1 MRPFLIIISFLLFAI
16 SIQSQE
22 SLEIKKDTSFI
33 EQKSFDKKTL
43 ENYRNSGD
51 FNYEEVKKE
60 PNFLQKIWNW
70 IKKVLIKILTWILGD
85 FNKASG
91 VLAQILRIIP
101 YIIALLVMLF
111 LIKMFLRVNTRNII
125 EGKTNISAVKFNT
138 EEELIKS
145 ENLEELIKEAINNK
159 NYRLSVRYY
168 YLYLL
173 QQMTEQNI
181 IVWQQQKTNEDYIKE
196 IKTKALQD
204 DFISSTRLY
213 DFVWY
218 GNFDISEDQF
228 SRAEKLFNNMKAK
241 ING

>member
-22 SLEIKKDTSFI
+22 SLEITKDTSFI

-51 FNYEEVKKE
+51 FNYDEVKKE

-204 DFISSTRLY
+204 DFIRSTRLY

>member
-33 EQKSFDKKTL
+33 EQKSFDKKIL

-51 FNYEEVKKE
+51 FNYDEVKKE

-181 IVWQQQKTNEDYIKE
+181 IVWRQQKTNEDYIKE

-204 DFISSTRLY
+204 DFIRSTRLY

-218 GNFDISEDQF
+218 GNFYISEDQF